1 MGKMFR
7 VTRGMKYGALFLAG
21 VITLISP
28 LVIVTEG
35 GGLIISMIWSCF
47 ILVGSA
53 LSLYGTIRKNW
64 TGEYTGLPAISCSLF
79 FIAVVLIWAALSIP
93 FDSRTIARIVFSLMF
108 FGFTFSTIARWADVK
123 FQKRLA
129 DYETRRKNG
138 KPGL

>member
-79 FIAVVLIWAALSIP
+79 FIAVVSCPSTVTRPAMLHVWTVDNPGGP
-93 FDSRTIARIVFSLMF
+93 FADQLDPA
-108 FGFTFSTIARWADVK
+108 FTA
-123 FQKRLA
+123 RLA
-129 DYETRRKNG
+129 RAR
-138 KPGL
+138 